1 MAENIR
7 TYPAA
12 DRLAIDQHAAA
23 ERHGPLGVTPGVAAG
38 EIDGHVDPASARDP
52 RLAVDALDGIHHPFP
67 GVVSNVIGT
76 ERRERAQLGGRAGAG
91 QNFRSEE
98 LRDLHARDAD
108 AAAGAEDQ
116 DLLAADQPAPGYE
129 HAVRRAVGERQA
141 GGILERYLLRHGD
154 ELGGGHRDELGPAAV
169 GRFPDHSGALAI
181 PEHRVDQ
188 HPVTGLPGVRV
199 GTDRHDFPG
208 DVGPHDDRQRDP
220 DPRHAAARENVVI
233 VHRGGGNAQ
242 QHLVARRLRIGK
254 VLVQLQAIPLA
265 MFDCDDRSHLSRL
278 PGGYRPIRLA
288 QIRARKCWRA
298 TDGYRKRTST
308 SGP

>member
-1 MAENIR
+1 M
-7 TYPAA
+7 
-12 DRLAIDQHAAA
+12 
-23 ERHGPLGVTPGVAAG
+23 RHGPLGVAPSVAAG
-38 EIDGHVDPASARDP
+38 EIDGHVHPASARDS
-52 RLAVDALDGIHHPFP
+52 RLAVDALYGLDHPFLR
-67 GVVSNVIGT
+67 VVDDVIGT
-76 ERRERAQLGGRAGAG
+76 ERRERAQLGLRAGAG

-108 AAAGAEDQ
+108 AAAGAQDQ
-116 DLLAADQPAPGYE
+116 DLLAADQLALGHQ

-141 GGILERYLLRHGD
+141 GGILERYFLRHGD

-220 DPRHAAARENVVI
+220 DPRHATARENVVI
-233 VHRGGGNAQ
+233 VHRRGGNAHH
-242 QHLVARRLRIGK
+242 HLVARRLRIGE
-254 VLVQLQAIPLA
+254 VLVQLQAIPRA
-265 MFDCDDRSHLSRL
+265 MPDCEDRSHFVQVSADPREEMLACDRWIPQADVQSRPRIGSGRAL
-278 PGGYRPIRLA
+278 P
-288 QIRARKCWRA
+288 
-298 TDGYRKRTST
+298 
-308 SGP
+308 